1 MLFVHGLGCSG
12 GFWTDVVELFSDSYT
27 CVVVDLEGFGASPPL
42 TGPRTVAQWA
52 APLESVLEGF
62 AGPAIVF
69 GHSLGGMV
77 SQELVLAAPGLV
89 RGLVLCNTI
98 PRATDHV
105 RQINGAL
112 VEMVRAQGPAG
123 LADAMAAGLFGP
135 VKFDGTARAEAQ
147 FLHDCTSTDA
157 RSLEYGLKA
166 IMAFDAL
173 GRLGQV
179 GVPALVLTGEHEG
192 NLPDQEV
199 LVAALPDATLV
210 SMAGTGHM
218 APAEDPAGFG
228 VALGP
233 FLDRLG

>member
-1 MLFVHGLGCSG
+1 M
-12 GFWTDVVELFSDSYT
+12 
-27 CVVVDLEGFGASPPL
+27 
-42 TGPRTVAQWA
+42 
-52 APLESVLEGF
+52 
-62 AGPAIVF
+62 
-69 GHSLGGMV
+69 
-77 SQELVLAAPGLV
+77 
-89 RGLVLCNTI
+89 
-98 PRATDHV
+98 

-157 RSLEYGLKA
+157 RSLEYGLQA

-233 FLDRLG
+233 FLDRLGSRAAPRTGSRCHRRVAFARQNSESRIRGRWMRRYSVRLVDRGPSTWDTPCTW